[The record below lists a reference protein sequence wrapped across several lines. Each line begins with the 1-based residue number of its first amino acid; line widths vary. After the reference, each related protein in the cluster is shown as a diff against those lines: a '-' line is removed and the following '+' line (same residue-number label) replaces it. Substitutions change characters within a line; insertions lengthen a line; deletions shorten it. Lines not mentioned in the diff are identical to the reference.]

1 MAQQTGSTSESG
13 WADVMLIA
21 VACVPCIL
29 ASKKVGSFYAS
40 NAFPYLFTSTTKGH
54 RLSKLLVRPF
64 KKYQNQKG
72 LLWVSLKLIYP
83 MVD

>member
-1 MAQQTGSTSESG
+1 MAQQTGTTSESSLP
-13 WADVMLIA
+13 DVILIT
-21 VACVPCIL
+21 VAYVPCIL
-29 ASKKVGSFYAS
+29 HRREAGSFYAG
-40 NAFPYLFTSTTKGH
+40 NAFLYLFTSTTKGH